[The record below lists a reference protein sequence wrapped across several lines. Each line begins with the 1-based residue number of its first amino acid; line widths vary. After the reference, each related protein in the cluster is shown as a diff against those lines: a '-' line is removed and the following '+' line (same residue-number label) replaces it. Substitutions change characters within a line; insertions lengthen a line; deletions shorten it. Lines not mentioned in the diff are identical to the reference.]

1 MKETET
7 EIWACSLKILSFLFC
22 LSSSLLPNVIVK
34 WDSVAVLQSM
44 ETALAP
50 GLAFGQAEAQQGQ
63 VIVLEVELEASP
75 VAGHSDRLSTE
86 DSPES
91 LCF

>member
-7 EIWACSLKILSFLFC
+7 EIWACSLKILSFPFC
-22 LSSSLLPNVIVK
+22 LSSSLLPNVIVE

-50 GLAFGQAEAQQGQ
+50 GLAFGQTEAQRGQ
-63 VIVLEVELEASP
+63 VIAVEVELEASP
-75 VAGHSDRLSTE
+75 VAGRSDGLSTE
-86 DSPES
+86 DSLEP